1 MLDSVMDNRNL
12 GYWHIGQVYNMQS
25 KFAAKTVPTD
35 DMEMTKGQLLQVNF
49 APVWHGRFIGEMEM
63 ITKRILSR
71 NVGRRNLDA
80 HLNTLSEWLL
90 ETHTESSVWFDLTM
104 WALQMNAVFNQVG
117 GGTLANAHPS
127 TGF

>member
-12 GYWHIGQVYNMQS
+12 GYWHIGQVYNMQT

-49 APVWHGRFIGEMEM
+49 APVWHGRFISEMEM

-71 NVGRRNLDA
+71 NVGFRNLDA

-90 ETHTESSVWFDLTM
+90 ETHPFQLNVRYS
-104 WALQMNAVFNQVG
+104 
-117 GGTLANAHPS
+117 P
-127 TGF
+127 